1 MILFAMLSAYVYIC
15 RMEKN
20 IIAAISDN
28 RAIGKGNSM
37 PWHIPEDLK
46 YFKKTTAGSTVVMG
60 MKTFLSI
67 GKPLPGRTN
76 IVVTRGNG
84 AGLPEGAEAAHSMED
99 ALCLAAMYG
108 NPFFIIVGGDI

>member
-1 MILFAMLSAYVYIC
+1 MLSAYVYIC

-84 AGLPEGAEAAHSMED
+84 AGLPEGA
-99 ALCLAAMYG
+99 
-108 NPFFIIVGGDI
+108 